1 MKNMTHRRRTA
12 FITATAALLAGSLT
26 MVGAGASPAAAA
38 GAVNCSGTVI
48 GKAGGYLRYR
58 NVRNST
64 VTKGYRSPSTVS
76 WNPRSWISYGGAG
89 GGNTWMSSFIVPSTD
104 GRGRDVTLHGDT
116 TTSVLTKV
124 TVKQLY
130 RTSGAAVTGWTPRKV
145 VNGPTSAV
153 YTVSDSGAVSQ
164 MKIVYNSSTYDYR
177 LGAAATLPVRFGSSK
192 TVAGVWTRNSSGVL
206 YNILYSINSSTNK
219 LEQII
224 VRPDRPAE
232 AKKYVVRSINA
243 ASWRYLSVH
252 NCWDDAGM
260 VAAKDIVLINPTTGN
275 AVRLR
280 QSSGLGH
287 STTFSAPVRVGT
299 DGTWKWS
306 GISS

>member
-1 MKNMTHRRRTA
+1 MTQPRRTA
-12 FITATAALLAGSLT
+12 FTAAAAAAAALLAGSLS
-26 MVGAGASPAAAA
+26 VFGPGATPAAAA
-38 GAVNCSGTVI
+38 GTVSCSGSI
-48 GKAGGYLRYR
+48 KGKASGYLRIR
-58 NVRNST
+58 HVANST
-64 VTKGYRSPSTVS
+64 VTNSYRSASTVA
-76 WNPRSWISYGGAG
+76 WTPRSWIEYGGAG
-89 GGNTWMSSFIVPSTD
+89 GGNTWMTSFIVPSSD
-104 GRGRDVTLHGDT
+104 GRGRDVTLSGDKT
-116 TTSVLTKV
+116 ESVLTGV

-130 RTSGAAVTGWTPRKV
+130 RTSGAAVTGWNPSKV
-145 VNGPTSAV
+145 VSGPTSAV
-153 YTVSDSGAVSQ
+153 YTVSDTGAVNQ
-164 MKIVYNSSTYDYR
+164 TKIDYSNGVK
-177 LGAAATLPVRFGSSK
+177 LGTTAVLPVRFASSK
-192 TVAGVWTRNSSGVL
+192 TVAGVWTRSSGVL

-243 ASWRYLSVH
+243 ASWRYMSVH
-252 NCWDDAGM
+252 NCWDDAGV
-260 VAAKDIVLINPTTGN
+260 VAAMDIVLINPTTGN